1 MKSTLFLTRR
11 FYIVLAVL
19 VFITGLGSFVPPMFL
34 IGRWLLVAL
43 GVLLLL
49 EAFLLYHERGIM
61 ARRTMADRFSNGD
74 DNEVN
79 IRVESIYSFPV
90 LLHVIDEIPPVF
102 QRRDIHFRLRLGMGE
117 GKNIRYFLRPTE
129 RGEYDFGLIRI
140 FVSSPISLLQRR
152 FSLGQPR
159 QVKVYPSYLMLT
171 RYELLAISNN
181 LTELG
186 IKKIRRVGNH
196 TEFEQIRNYV
206 TGDDF
211 RLINWKATART
222 SRLMV
227 NVYQDERSQ
236 QVFSI
241 IDKGRVMQQAFRGMT
256 YLDYAI
262 NASLV
267 LSYMAMRKEDK
278 AGIVTFSSRFED
290 FVPASRYAGHMQ
302 NILEILYRQQTRFAE
317 SDYSALVDGV
327 NLHVSKRSLLVLYTS
342 FANRVSMERQLP
354 YLLQLNRRHRLLVV
368 FFEDDEVKD
377 YLATCPDSDE
387 EYYRHVIAE
396 QFAYEQRLIVSS
408 LKQRGIMALLTTPE
422 KLSVDV
428 LNKYLEIKARELL

>member
-1 MKSTLFLTRR
+1 M
-11 FYIVLAVL
+11 
-19 VFITGLGSFVPPMFL
+19 
-34 IGRWLLVAL
+34 
-43 GVLLLL
+43 
-49 EAFLLYHERGIM
+49 
-61 ARRTMADRFSNGD
+61 
-74 DNEVN
+74 
-79 IRVESIYSFPV
+79 
-90 LLHVIDEIPPVF
+90 
-102 QRRDIHFRLRLGMGE
+102 
-117 GKNIRYFLRPTE
+117 
-129 RGEYDFGLIRI
+129 
-140 FVSSPISLLQRR
+140 
-152 FSLGQPR
+152 
-159 QVKVYPSYLMLT
+159 
-171 RYELLAISNN
+171 
-181 LTELG
+181 
-186 IKKIRRVGNH
+186 
-196 TEFEQIRNYV
+196 

-377 YLATCPDSDE
+377 YLATRPDSDE

>member
-1 MKSTLFLTRR
+1 MYLTPRFFAWWITLVLLIGLGYAVPLMFVVGRWILGALCLLFLLD
-11 FYIVLAVL
+11 VV
-19 VFITGLGSFVPPMFL
+19 
-34 IGRWLLVAL
+34 
-43 GVLLLL
+43 
-49 EAFLLYHERGIM
+49 LLYHRSGIDAWRM
-61 ARRTMADRFSNGD
+61 MSERFSNGD
-74 DNEVN
+74 DNEVD
-79 IRVESIYSFPV
+79 IRVESQYPFPV
-90 LLHVIDEIPPVF
+90 RLQIIDEIPPIF
-102 QRRDIHFRLRLGMGE
+102 QRRDVLFKLKLSKKE
-117 GKNIRYFLRPTE
+117 GKNVRYSLRPTV
-129 RGEYDFGLIRI
+129 RGTYSFGYIRV
-140 FVSSPISLLQRR
+140 FTQSPLGLLQRR
-152 FSLGQPR
+152 FTLGTPCD
-159 QVKVYPSYLMLT
+159 VKVYPSYLMLT
-171 RYELLAISNN
+171 HYELLAISNN

-196 TEFEQIRNYV
+196 TEFEQIRDYV

-211 RLINWKATART
+211 RLINWKATAST

>member
-1 MKSTLFLTRR
+1 MFLTRR

-159 QVKVYPSYLMLT
+159 QVKVYP
-171 RYELLAISNN
+171 
-181 LTELG
+181 
-186 IKKIRRVGNH
+186 
-196 TEFEQIRNYV
+196 F
-206 TGDDF
+206 
-211 RLINWKATART
+211 
-222 SRLMV
+222 
-227 NVYQDERSQ
+227 
-236 QVFSI
+236 
-241 IDKGRVMQQAFRGMT
+241 
-256 YLDYAI
+256 
-262 NASLV
+262 
-267 LSYMAMRKEDK
+267 LSDAHP
-278 AGIVTFSSRFED
+278 I
-290 FVPASRYAGHMQ
+290 
-302 NILEILYRQQTRFAE
+302 
-317 SDYSALVDGV
+317 
-327 NLHVSKRSLLVLYTS
+327 
-342 FANRVSMERQLP
+342 
-354 YLLQLNRRHRLLVV
+354 
-368 FFEDDEVKD
+368 
-377 YLATCPDSDE
+377 
-387 EYYRHVIAE
+387 
-396 QFAYEQRLIVSS
+396 
-408 LKQRGIMALLTTPE
+408 
-422 KLSVDV
+422 
-428 LNKYLEIKARELL
+428 

>member
-102 QRRDIHFRLRLGMGE
+102 QRRDIHFRLRQGMGE

-196 TEFEQIRNYV
+196 TEFEQIRDYV

-290 FVPASRYAGHMQ
+290 FVPASRHTGHMQ

-368 FFEDDEVKD
+368 FF
-377 YLATCPDSDE
+377 
-387 EYYRHVIAE
+387 
-396 QFAYEQRLIVSS
+396 
-408 LKQRGIMALLTTPE
+408 
-422 KLSVDV
+422 
-428 LNKYLEIKARELL
+428 

>member
-1 MKSTLFLTRR
+1 
-11 FYIVLAVL
+11 
-19 VFITGLGSFVPPMFL
+19 
-34 IGRWLLVAL
+34 
-43 GVLLLL
+43 
-49 EAFLLYHERGIM
+49 
-61 ARRTMADRFSNGD
+61 
-74 DNEVN
+74 
-79 IRVESIYSFPV
+79 
-90 LLHVIDEIPPVF
+90 
-102 QRRDIHFRLRLGMGE
+102 MGE

-196 TEFEQIRNYV
+196 TEFEQIRDYV

-241 IDKGRVMQQAFRGMT
+241 IDKGRVMQQAFRGVT

-290 FVPASRYAGHMQ
+290 FVPASRHAGHMQ

-377 YLATCPDSDE
+377 YLATRPDSDE

-396 QFAYEQRLIVSS
+396 QFAYEQRLIASS

-428 LNKYLEIKARELL
+428 INKYLEIKARELL